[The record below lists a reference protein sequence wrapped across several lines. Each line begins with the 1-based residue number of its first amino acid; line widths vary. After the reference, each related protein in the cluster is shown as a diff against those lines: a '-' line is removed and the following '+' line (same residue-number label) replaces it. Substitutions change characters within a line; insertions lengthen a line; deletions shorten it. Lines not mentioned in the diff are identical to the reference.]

1 MSWLGALARPRA
13 LARPSASALVC
24 LSTLTRWLLCV
35 SAPLTI
41 AAACRTPDAIP
52 TPVAE
57 FGIFYGGQV
66 QERQFI
72 PFELNSAK
80 QRIGFRLLFPT
91 PLPVATEVRWEVSRP
106 GAREPRALPVS
117 KPDRRV
123 TEFGSAT
130 LAAGEQRFEQVIA
143 LRPGDPLGL
152 WNLRVATAEQV
163 LIDRPFTLYDADE
176 RNRAKARA
184 RTPDAGL

>member
-1 MSWLGALARPRA
+1 VALQRVLTIGLHAWLGVASATLMGACRSPKSTPT
-13 LARPSASALVC
+13 PSAQ
-24 LSTLTRWLLCV
+24 
-35 SAPLTI
+35 
-41 AAACRTPDAIP
+41 
-52 TPVAE
+52 
-57 FGIFYGGQV
+57 FGIFYGGQI

-91 PLPVATEVRWEVSRP
+91 PLPEATEVLWEVSRP

-130 LAAGEQRFEQVIA
+130 LAQGEQRFEQVIA

-152 WNLRVATAEQV
+152 WNLRVATHDEV

-176 RNRAKARA
+176 RRRARA
-184 RTPDAGL
+184 RARPADAGL